1 MFLYSGDIDDEL
13 GQRASKVFFNV
24 TLMERLD
31 VVHFVIQ
38 GVLKCYG

>member
-31 VVHFVIQ
+31 VHFVIQ
-38 GVLKCYG
+38 GVLKC